1 MNIDHYITLWNRAS
15 ITVLDVQHHWLRYEQ
30 QSIPYRLPENGFL
43 YTVRGQA
50 LIHIDDTPYPAER
63 FHIIH
68 SGKGMMLQ
76 IEVLDESLEYYL
88 VLYKPQLL
96 LSQGSVV
103 RPLLDRHHVLHTP
116 YALKPQHPV
125 IIQNKMIQLKQAWDH
140 IHPLQE
146 FQVRSLFLQMVYDIL
161 EQLQT
166 SGYQTTTTDLVTQAI
181 RYIHEH
187 YELPL
192 TIDSLAAT
200 LECSPRHL
208 ARLFRNSDIG
218 QSPSD
223 YLIQFRM
230 NKASELLIHTE
241 LTLQDIAINV
251 GYQDG
256 YYFSRMFKKYMGLSP
271 IRYRQNHRQ
280 KRSSPNMT
288 STMSDFSIV
297 GSGIHRY
304 SDNDSQNDL
313 LHGGSLMLHNP
324 IRRSAVLMLL
334 LSFTLLLGACSTPSS
349 STTPRSD
356 SNASKQSSSE
366 QSAIQVATRT
376 INHDL
381 GSTEVPAEPQRII
394 VLEQGFTQTVAE
406 LGVKPVGVADDDKP
420 ERFPQDTLAYI
431 EGYTSVGA
439 RSEPNLEV
447 MRTLKPDLIIADTSR
462 HSNVYDE
469 LSAIAPT
476 IVFKNDTA
484 NYEEI
489 IASTQAI
496 GEALGKSEETTA
508 MLEEHQQQLEQL
520 KQSINSN
527 QSVLIIAADEDESNS
542 FQVRTDRAF
551 HSSFLQA
558 TGLNY
563 ALTDA
568 EEVSQLMTTEQLLAI
583 DPDQLLILINEDDA
597 SVLEGQKDNLLWNQL
612 KAVQTGKAHEV
623 ELAKWSRQR
632 SIPALTNIMSEA
644 TDYFK

>member
-1 MNIDHYITLWNRAS
+1 MNIDQYIKLWNQAS
-15 ITVLDVQHHWLRYEQ
+15 IHVLDVQHHFISYEQ
-30 QSIPYRLPENGFL
+30 YMSSYDLPENGFL
-43 YTVRGQA
+43 YTVRGHA
-50 LIHIDDTPYPAER
+50 LIHVDHTAYPTER
-63 FHIIH
+63 FHMIH
-68 SGKGMMLQ
+68 SGKGSILQ
-76 IEVLDESLEYYL
+76 IEVLDELLEYYL
-88 VLYKPQLL
+88 VLYRPQLL
-96 LSQGSVV
+96 ISSSTV
-103 RPLLDRHHVLHTP
+103 
-116 YALKPQHPV
+116 YALTDHHYGLDTSYELKPHHPV
-125 IIQNKMIQLKQAWDH
+125 ILHDKIKQLQQAWTH

-146 FQVRSLFLQMVYDIL
+146 FQVRSYFLQMVYDIL

-166 SGYQTTTTDLVTQAI
+166 DRDQNSTADLVTQAI

-223 YLIQFRM
+223 YLIRFRIQ
-230 NKASELLIHTE
+230 KASELLMQTE
-241 LTLQDIAINV
+241 LTLQEIAMNV

-256 YYFSRMFKKYMGLSP
+256 YYFSRMFKKYKGLSP
-271 IRYRQNHRQ
+271 IRYRQERRQ
-280 KRSSPNMT
+280 QLWSLNMT

-297 GSGIHRY
+297 GSDVHRY
-304 SDNDSQNDL
+304 SDNDSQSHTL
-313 LHGGSLMLHNP
+313 SGGSFIMHNP

-334 LSFTLLLGACSTPSS
+334 LSFTLLLGACSTPTS
-349 STTPRSD
+349 STTQVSE
-356 SNASKQSSSE
+356 SNASNQSSSVDK
-366 QSAIQVATRT
+366 AIQGSTRT
-376 INHDL
+376 ITHDL
-381 GSTEVPAEPQRII
+381 GSTEVPAEPKRII

-406 LGVKPVGVADDDKP
+406 LDVKPIGVADDNKP

-462 HSNVYDE
+462 HSNVYEE

-484 NYEEI
+484 NYEDI
-489 IASTQAI
+489 ISSTRAI

-508 MLEEHQQQLEQL
+508 MLDKHQQQLEKL

-527 QSVLIIAADEDESNS
+527 QSVLIIAADEEASQS
-542 FQVRTDRAF
+542 FQVRTDQAF
-551 HSSFLQA
+551 HSSFLQSL
-558 TGLNY
+558 GLHY
-563 ALTDA
+563 ALTDT

-583 DPDQLLILINEDDA
+583 DPDQLLILINEDDP
-597 SVLEGQKDNLLWNQL
+597 SVLAGQKDNLLWNQL

-644 TDYFK
+644 TTYFQ

>member
-1 MNIDHYITLWNRAS
+1 MNLDHYIKLWNQAS
-15 ITVLDVQHHWLRYEQ
+15 IQVMDVQHHVLTAKQ
-30 QSIPYRLPENGFL
+30 LSLPYYVPENGFL
-43 YTVRGQA
+43 YTVRGNA
-50 LIHIDDTPYPAER
+50 LITINDNTYTTER

-68 SGKGMMLQ
+68 SGKESIFQ
-76 IEVLDESLEYYL
+76 IEAYDELLEYYL
-88 VLYKPQLL
+88 ILYRPQLFTSNSSARSL
-96 LSQGSVV
+96 LEHHSV
-103 RPLLDRHHVLHTP
+103 LDTA
-116 YALKPQHPV
+116 YELKPHHP
-125 IIQNKMIQLKQAWDH
+125 ILLHDKIKQLHQAWTYV
-140 IHPLQE
+140 HPLQQL
-146 FQVRSLFLQMVYDIL
+146 QVRTSFLQIVYDIL

-166 SGYQTTTTDLVTQAI
+166 AGHQRTTTDLVSQAI

-187 YELPL
+187 YEMPL
-192 TIDSLAAT
+192 TIDSLASI

-230 NKASELLIHTE
+230 QKASELLIQTE

-271 IRYRQNHRQ
+271 IRYRQQHRQ
-280 KRSSPNMT
+280 NVQSLNMT

-297 GSGIHRY
+297 GLDGHRY
-304 SDNDSQNDL
+304 SDNDSQNIIVS
-313 LHGGSLMLHNP
+313 GGSLMMHNP

-334 LSFTLLLGACSTPSS
+334 LSFTLLLGACSAPAS
-349 STTPRSD
+349 STSQTAS
-356 SNASKQSSSE
+356 SKQSTSEENATQSS
-366 QSAIQVATRT
+366 TRT
-376 INHDL
+376 ITHDL
-381 GSTEVPAEPQRII
+381 GSTEVPDQPKRIV

-406 LGVKPVGVADDDKP
+406 LQVKPVGVADDNKP

-431 EGYTSVGA
+431 EGYTSVGT

-447 MRTLKPDLIIADTSR
+447 IRTLEPDLIIADTSR
-462 HSNVYDE
+462 HSNVYEE

-484 NYEEI
+484 NYSDI
-489 IASTQAI
+489 MNSTQAI
-496 GEALGKSEETTA
+496 GEALGKVDETTA
-508 MLEEHQQQLEQL
+508 MLAEHQQQLDNV

-527 QSVLIIAADEDESNS
+527 QSVLIIAADEEASNS
-542 FQVRTDRAF
+542 FQVRTDQAF
-551 HSSFLQA
+551 HTSFLQA
-558 TGLNY
+558 LGLNY

-583 DPDQLLILINEDDA
+583 DPDQLLILINEDDP
-597 SVLEGQKDNLLWNQL
+597 SVLAGQKDNLLWNQL

-632 SIPALTNIMSEA
+632 SIPALNHIMSEA
-644 TDYFK
+644 TTYFK

>member
-1 MNIDHYITLWNRAS
+1 MNLDHYIKLWNQAS
-15 ITVLDVQHHWLRYEQ
+15 IQVMDVQHHVLTAKQ
-30 QSIPYRLPENGFL
+30 LSLPYYVPENGFL
-43 YTVRGQA
+43 YTVRGNA
-50 LIHIDDTPYPAER
+50 LITINDNTYTTER
-63 FHIIH
+63 FHMIH
-68 SGKGMMLQ
+68 SGKESIFQ
-76 IEVLDESLEYYL
+76 IEVYDELLEYYL
-88 VLYKPQLL
+88 ILYRPQLFTFNSSARSL
-96 LSQGSVV
+96 LEHHSV
-103 RPLLDRHHVLHTP
+103 LDTA
-116 YALKPQHPV
+116 YELKPHHP
-125 IIQNKMIQLKQAWDH
+125 ILLHDKIKQLHQAWTYV
-140 IHPLQE
+140 HPLQQL
-146 FQVRSLFLQMVYDIL
+146 QVRTSFLQIVYDIL

-166 SGYQTTTTDLVTQAI
+166 VGHQHTTTDLVSQAI

-192 TIDSLAAT
+192 TIDSLAT
-200 LECSPRHL
+200 ILECSPRHL

-230 NKASELLIHTE
+230 QKASELLIQTE

-271 IRYRQNHRQ
+271 IRYRQQHRQ
-280 KRSSPNMT
+280 NVQSLNMT

-297 GSGIHRY
+297 GLDGHRY
-304 SDNDSQNDL
+304 SDNDSQNIIVS
-313 LHGGSLMLHNP
+313 GGSLMMHNP

-334 LSFTLLLGACSTPSS
+334 LSFTLLLGACSAPAS
-349 STTPRSD
+349 STSQTAS
-356 SNASKQSSSE
+356 SKQSASEENATQSS
-366 QSAIQVATRT
+366 TRT
-376 INHDL
+376 ITHDL
-381 GSTEVPAEPQRII
+381 GSTEVPDQPKRIV

-406 LGVKPVGVADDDKP
+406 LQVKPVGVADDNKP

-431 EGYTSVGA
+431 EGYTSVGT

-447 MRTLKPDLIIADTSR
+447 IRTLEPDLIIADTSR
-462 HSNVYDE
+462 HSNVYEE

-484 NYEEI
+484 NYSDI
-489 IASTQAI
+489 MNSTQAI
-496 GEALGKSEETTA
+496 GEALGKVDETTA
-508 MLEEHQQQLEQL
+508 MLAEHQQQLDNV

-527 QSVLIIAADEDESNS
+527 QSVLIIAADEEASNS
-542 FQVRTDRAF
+542 FQVRTDQAF
-551 HSSFLQA
+551 HASFLQA
-558 TGLNY
+558 LGLNY

-583 DPDQLLILINEDDA
+583 DPDQLLILINEDDP
-597 SVLEGQKDNLLWNQL
+597 SVLAGQKDNLLWNQL

-632 SIPALTNIMSEA
+632 SIPALNHIMSEA
-644 TDYFK
+644 TTYFK

>member
-1 MNIDHYITLWNRAS
+1 MNIDQYIKLWNQAS
-15 ITVLDVQHHWLRYEQ
+15 IHVLDVQHHFISYEQ
-30 QSIPYRLPENGFL
+30 YMSSYDLPENGFL
-43 YTVRGQA
+43 YTVRGHA
-50 LIHIDDTPYPAER
+50 LIHVDHTAYPTER
-63 FHIIH
+63 FHMIH
-68 SGKGMMLQ
+68 SGKGSILQ
-76 IEVLDESLEYYL
+76 IEVLDELLEYYL
-88 VLYKPQLL
+88 VLYRPQLL
-96 LSQGSVV
+96 ISSSTV
-103 RPLLDRHHVLHTP
+103 
-116 YALKPQHPV
+116 YALTDHHYGLDTSYELKPHHPV
-125 IIQNKMIQLKQAWDH
+125 ILHDKIKQLQQAWTH

-146 FQVRSLFLQMVYDIL
+146 FQVRSYFLQMVYDIL

-166 SGYQTTTTDLVTQAI
+166 DRDQNSTADLVTQAI

-223 YLIQFRM
+223 YLIRFRIQ
-230 NKASELLIHTE
+230 KASELLIQTE
-241 LTLQDIAINV
+241 LTLQEIAMNV

-256 YYFSRMFKKYMGLSP
+256 YYFSRMFKKYKGLSP
-271 IRYRQNHRQ
+271 IRYRQERRQ
-280 KRSSPNMT
+280 QLWSPNMT

-297 GSGIHRY
+297 GSDVHRY
-304 SDNDSQNDL
+304 SDNDSQSHTL
-313 LHGGSLMLHNP
+313 SGGSFIMHNP
-324 IRRSAVLMLL
+324 IRRSVVLMLL
-334 LSFTLLLGACSTPSS
+334 LSFTLLLGACSTPTS
-349 STTPRSD
+349 STTQVSE
-356 SNASKQSSSE
+356 SNASNQSSSGDNAT
-366 QSAIQVATRT
+366 QGSTRT
-376 INHDL
+376 ITHDL
-381 GSTEVPAEPQRII
+381 GSTEVPAEPKRII

-406 LGVKPVGVADDDKP
+406 LDVKPIGVADDNKP

-462 HSNVYDE
+462 HSNVYEE

-484 NYEEI
+484 NYEDI
-489 IASTQAI
+489 ISSTRAI

-508 MLEEHQQQLEQL
+508 MLDKHQQQLEKL

-527 QSVLIIAADEDESNS
+527 QSVLIIAADEEASQS
-542 FQVRTDRAF
+542 FQVRTDQAF
-551 HSSFLQA
+551 HSSFLQSL
-558 TGLNY
+558 GLHY
-563 ALTDA
+563 ALTDT
-568 EEVSQLMTTEQLLAI
+568 EEVSQLMTNEQLLAI
-583 DPDQLLILINEDDA
+583 DPDQLLILINEDDP
-597 SVLEGQKDNLLWNQL
+597 SVLAGQKDNLLWNQL

-644 TDYFK
+644 NTYFK

>member
-1 MNIDHYITLWNRAS
+1 MNLDHYIKLWNQAS
-15 ITVLDVQHHWLRYEQ
+15 IQVMDVQHHVLTAKQ
-30 QSIPYRLPENGFL
+30 LSLPYYVPENGFL
-43 YTVRGQA
+43 YTVRGNA
-50 LIHIDDTPYPAER
+50 LITINDNTYTTER

-68 SGKGMMLQ
+68 SGKESIFQ
-76 IEVLDESLEYYL
+76 IEVYDELLEYYL
-88 VLYKPQLL
+88 ILYQPQLFTSNSSSRSL
-96 LSQGSVV
+96 LEHHSV
-103 RPLLDRHHVLHTP
+103 LDTA
-116 YALKPQHPV
+116 YELKPHHP
-125 IIQNKMIQLKQAWDH
+125 ILLHDKIKQLHQAWTYV
-140 IHPLQE
+140 HPLQQL
-146 FQVRSLFLQMVYDIL
+146 QVRTSFLQIVYDIL

-166 SGYQTTTTDLVTQAI
+166 AGHQRTTTDLVSQAI

-187 YELPL
+187 YEMPL
-192 TIDSLAAT
+192 TIDSLAT
-200 LECSPRHL
+200 ILECSPRHL

-230 NKASELLIHTE
+230 QKASELLIQTE

-271 IRYRQNHRQ
+271 IRYRQQHRQ
-280 KRSSPNMT
+280 NVQSLNMT

-297 GSGIHRY
+297 GLDGHRY
-304 SDNDSQNDL
+304 SDNDSQNIIVS
-313 LHGGSLMLHNP
+313 GGSLMMHNP

-334 LSFTLLLGACSTPSS
+334 LSFTLLLGACSAPAS
-349 STTPRSD
+349 STSQTAS
-356 SNASKQSSSE
+356 SKQSASEENATQSS
-366 QSAIQVATRT
+366 TRT
-376 INHDL
+376 ITHNL
-381 GSTEVPAEPQRII
+381 GSTEVPDQPKRIV

-406 LGVKPVGVADDDKP
+406 LQVKPVGVADDNKP

-431 EGYTSVGA
+431 EGYTSVGT

-447 MRTLKPDLIIADTSR
+447 IRTLEPDLIIADTSR
-462 HSNVYDE
+462 HSNVYEE

-484 NYEEI
+484 NYSDI
-489 IASTQAI
+489 MNSTQAI
-496 GEALGKSEETTA
+496 GEALGKVDETTA
-508 MLEEHQQQLEQL
+508 MLAEHQQQLDNV

-527 QSVLIIAADEDESNS
+527 QSVLIIAADEEASNS
-542 FQVRTDRAF
+542 FQVRTDQAF
-551 HSSFLQA
+551 HASFLQA
-558 TGLNY
+558 LGLNY

-583 DPDQLLILINEDDA
+583 DPDQLLILINEDDP
-597 SVLEGQKDNLLWNQL
+597 SVLAGQKDNLLWNQL

-632 SIPALTNIMSEA
+632 SIPALNHIMSEA
-644 TDYFK
+644 TTYFK

>member
-1 MNIDHYITLWNRAS
+1 MNLDHYIKLWNQAS
-15 ITVLDVQHHWLRYEQ
+15 IQVIDVQHHLLTAKQ
-30 QSIPYRLPENGFL
+30 LSPPYYMPENGFL
-43 YTVRGQA
+43 YTVRGNA
-50 LIHIDDTPYPAER
+50 LITIDDKTYTTER

-68 SGKGMMLQ
+68 SRTKSIFQ
-76 IEVLDESLEYYL
+76 IELYDELLEYYL
-88 VLYKPQLL
+88 IVYRPQLVTSSRSTRSL
-96 LSQGSVV
+96 LEPHSV
-103 RPLLDRHHVLHTP
+103 LDTA
-116 YALKPQHPV
+116 YELKPHHP
-125 IIQNKMIQLKQAWDH
+125 ILLYDKIKQLHHAWTN
-140 IHPLQE
+140 IHPLQQL
-146 FQVRSLFLQMVYDIL
+146 QVRTSFLQIVYDIL
-161 EQLQT
+161 EQLQST
-166 SGYQTTTTDLVTQAI
+166 GGQNATTDLVSQAV

-192 TIDSLAAT
+192 TIDSLAT
-200 LECSPRHL
+200 ILECSPRHL

-230 NKASELLIHTE
+230 QKASELLIQTE

-271 IRYRQNHRQ
+271 IRYRQQHRQ
-280 KRSSPNMT
+280 KVQSLNMT

-297 GSGIHRY
+297 GLAGHRY
-304 SDNDSQNDL
+304 SDNDSQNYTVS
-313 LHGGSLMLHNP
+313 GGSLIMHNP

-334 LSFTLLLGACSTPSS
+334 LSFTLLLGACSAPAS
-349 STTPRSD
+349 STGQTNETNST
-356 SNASKQSSSE
+356 KQSASGE
-366 QSAIQVATRT
+366 HATQVSTRT
-376 INHDL
+376 ITHDL
-381 GSTEVPAEPQRII
+381 GSTEVPDQPERIV

-406 LGVKPVGVADDDKP
+406 LGVKPVGVADDNKP

-431 EGYTSVGA
+431 EGYTSVGT

-447 MRTLKPDLIIADTSR
+447 IRTLQPDLIIADTSR
-462 HSNVYDE
+462 HSNVYEE

-484 NYEEI
+484 NYTDI
-489 IASTQAI
+489 MKSTQAI
-496 GEALGKSEETTA
+496 GEALGKADETTA
-508 MLEEHQQQLEQL
+508 MLEEHQQQLEKL

-527 QSVLIIAADEDESNS
+527 QSVLIIAADEEASNS
-542 FQVRTDRAF
+542 FQVRTDQAF
-551 HSSFLQA
+551 HASFLQ
-558 TGLNY
+558 TVGLNY

-583 DPDQLLILINEDDA
+583 DPDQLLILINEDDP
-597 SVLEGQKDNLLWNQL
+597 SVLAGQQNNLLWNQL

-632 SIPALTNIMSEA
+632 SIPALTHIMSEA
-644 TDYFK
+644 TTYFK

>member
-1 MNIDHYITLWNRAS
+1 MNLDHYIKLWNQAS
-15 ITVLDVQHHWLRYEQ
+15 VQVMDVQHHVLTAKQ
-30 QSIPYRLPENGFL
+30 LPLPYYVPENGFL
-43 YTVRGQA
+43 YTVRGNA
-50 LIHIDDTPYPAER
+50 LITINDNTYTTER

-68 SGKGMMLQ
+68 SGKESIFQ
-76 IEVLDESLEYYL
+76 IEVYDELLEYYL
-88 VLYKPQLL
+88 ILYRPQLFT
-96 LSQGSVV
+96 SNSSA
-103 RPLLDRHHVLHTP
+103 RSLLDHHSVLDTA
-116 YALKPQHPV
+116 YELKPHHP
-125 IIQNKMIQLKQAWDH
+125 ILLHDKIKQLHQAWTYV
-140 IHPLQE
+140 HPLQQL
-146 FQVRSLFLQMVYDIL
+146 QVRTSFLQIVYDIL

-166 SGYQTTTTDLVTQAI
+166 AGHQPTTTDLVSQAI

-192 TIDSLAAT
+192 TIDSLAT
-200 LECSPRHL
+200 ILECSPRHL

-223 YLIQFRM
+223 YLIRFRM
-230 NKASELLIHTE
+230 QKASELLIQTE

-271 IRYRQNHRQ
+271 IRYRQQHRQ
-280 KRSSPNMT
+280 NVQSLNMT

-297 GSGIHRY
+297 GLDGHRY
-304 SDNDSQNDL
+304 SDNDSQNIIVS
-313 LHGGSLMLHNP
+313 GGSLMMHNP

-334 LSFTLLLGACSTPSS
+334 LSFTLLLGACSAPAS
-349 STTPRSD
+349 STSQTAS
-356 SNASKQSSSE
+356 SKQSTSEENATQSS
-366 QSAIQVATRT
+366 TRT
-376 INHDL
+376 ITHDL
-381 GSTEVPAEPQRII
+381 GSTEVPDQPKRIV

-406 LGVKPVGVADDDKP
+406 LQVKPVGVADDNKP

-431 EGYTSVGA
+431 EGYTSVGT

-447 MRTLKPDLIIADTSR
+447 IRTLEPDLIIADTSR
-462 HSNVYDE
+462 HSNVYEE

-484 NYEEI
+484 NYSDI
-489 IASTQAI
+489 INSTQAI
-496 GEALGKSEETTA
+496 GEALGKVDETTA
-508 MLEEHQQQLEQL
+508 MLAEHQQQLDNV

-527 QSVLIIAADEDESNS
+527 QSVLIIAADEEASNS
-542 FQVRTDRAF
+542 FQVRTDQAF
-551 HSSFLQA
+551 HTSFLQA
-558 TGLNY
+558 LGLNY

-583 DPDQLLILINEDDA
+583 DPDQLLILINEDDP
-597 SVLEGQKDNLLWNQL
+597 SVLAGQKDNLLWNQL

-632 SIPALTNIMSEA
+632 SIPALNYITSEA
-644 TDYFK
+644 TTYFK

>member
-1 MNIDHYITLWNRAS
+1 MNLDHYIKLWNQAS
-15 ITVLDVQHHWLRYEQ
+15 IQVMDVQHHVLTAKQ
-30 QSIPYRLPENGFL
+30 LSLPYYVPENGFL
-43 YTVRGQA
+43 YTVRGNA
-50 LIHIDDTPYPAER
+50 LITINDNAYTTER

-68 SGKGMMLQ
+68 SGKESIFQ
-76 IEVLDESLEYYL
+76 IQVYDELLEYYL
-88 VLYKPQLL
+88 ILYRPQLFTSNSSARSL
-96 LSQGSVV
+96 LEHHSVLDTAYEIK
-103 RPLLDRHHVLHTP
+103 PHHPILLHDKIKQLH
-116 YALKPQHPV
+116 
-125 IIQNKMIQLKQAWDH
+125 QAWTYV
-140 IHPLQE
+140 HPLQQL
-146 FQVRSLFLQMVYDIL
+146 QVRTSFLQIVYDIL

-166 SGYQTTTTDLVTQAI
+166 AGHQHTTTDLVSQAI

-192 TIDSLAAT
+192 TIDSLASI

-230 NKASELLIHTE
+230 QKASELLIQTE

-271 IRYRQNHRQ
+271 IRYRQQHRQ
-280 KRSSPNMT
+280 NVQSLNMT
-288 STMSDFSIV
+288 SNMSDFSIV
-297 GSGIHRY
+297 GLDGHRY
-304 SDNDSQNDL
+304 SDNDSQNIIVS
-313 LHGGSLMLHNP
+313 GGSLMMHNP

-334 LSFTLLLGACSTPSS
+334 LSFTLLLGACSAPAS
-349 STTPRSD
+349 STSQTAS
-356 SNASKQSSSE
+356 SKQSASEENATQSS
-366 QSAIQVATRT
+366 TRT
-376 INHDL
+376 ITHDL
-381 GSTEVPAEPQRII
+381 GSTEVPDQPKRIV

-406 LGVKPVGVADDDKP
+406 LQVKPVGVADDNKP

-431 EGYTSVGA
+431 EGYTSVGT

-447 MRTLKPDLIIADTSR
+447 IRTLEPDLIIADTSR
-462 HSNVYDE
+462 HSNVYEE

-484 NYEEI
+484 NYSDI
-489 IASTQAI
+489 MNSTQAI
-496 GEALGKSEETTA
+496 GEALGKVDETTA
-508 MLEEHQQQLEQL
+508 MLAEHQQQLDNV

-527 QSVLIIAADEDESNS
+527 QSVLIIAADEEASNS
-542 FQVRTDRAF
+542 FQVRTDQAF
-551 HSSFLQA
+551 HASFLQA
-558 TGLNY
+558 LGLNY

-583 DPDQLLILINEDDA
+583 DPDQLLILINEDDP
-597 SVLEGQKDNLLWNQL
+597 SVLAGQKDNLLWNQL

-632 SIPALTNIMSEA
+632 SIPALNHIMSEA
-644 TDYFK
+644 TTYFK

>member
-1 MNIDHYITLWNRAS
+1 MNIDQYIKLWNQAS
-15 ITVLDVQHHWLRYEQ
+15 IHVLDVQHHFIPYEQ
-30 QSIPYRLPENGFL
+30 YVSPYPLPENGFL
-43 YTVRGQA
+43 YTVRGHA
-50 LIHIDDTPYPAER
+50 LIHVDHTAYPTER
-63 FHIIH
+63 FHMIH
-68 SGKGMMLQ
+68 SGKGSILQ
-76 IEVLDESLEYYL
+76 IEVLDELLEYYL
-88 VLYKPQLL
+88 VLYRPQLL
-96 LSQGSVV
+96 ISNSNVYALTDHHYV
-103 RPLLDRHHVLHTP
+103 LDTS
-116 YALKPQHPV
+116 YALKPYHPV
-125 IIQNKMIQLKQAWDH
+125 IVHDKIKQLQQAWTH

-146 FQVRSLFLQMVYDIL
+146 FQVRSSFMQIVYDIL

-166 SGYQTTTTDLVTQAI
+166 DQAQNTTTDLVTQAI

-208 ARLFRNSDIG
+208 ARLFRNSNIG

-223 YLIQFRM
+223 YLIRFRIQ
-230 NKASELLIHTE
+230 KASELLIHTE
-241 LTLQDIAINV
+241 LTLQDIAMNV

-256 YYFSRMFKKYMGLSP
+256 YYFSRMFKKYKGLSP
-271 IRYRQNHRQ
+271 IRYRQERRQ
-280 KRSSPNMT
+280 QLWSPNMT

-297 GSGIHRY
+297 GSDVHRY
-304 SDNDSQNDL
+304 SDNDSQNHTL
-313 LHGGSLMLHNP
+313 SGGTFMMHNP

-334 LSFTLLLGACSTPSS
+334 LSFTLLLGACSTPTS
-349 STTPRSD
+349 STTPISEGN
-356 SNASKQSSSE
+356 SNKQSASGDNATQGS
-366 QSAIQVATRT
+366 TRT
-376 INHDL
+376 ITHDL
-381 GSTEVPAEPQRII
+381 GSTEVPAEPKRII

-406 LGVKPVGVADDDKP
+406 LDVKPVGVADDDKP

-462 HSNVYDE
+462 HSNVYEE

-484 NYEEI
+484 NYEDI
-489 IASTQAI
+489 MASTRAI

-508 MLEEHQQQLEQL
+508 MLENHQQQLAKL

-527 QSVLIIAADEDESNS
+527 QSVLIIAADEEASQS
-542 FQVRTDRAF
+542 FQVRTDQAF
-551 HSSFLQA
+551 HSSFLQSV
-558 TGLNY
+558 GLNY
-563 ALTDA
+563 ALSDT

-583 DPDQLLILINEDDA
+583 DPDQLLILINEDDP
-597 SVLEGQKDNLLWNQL
+597 SVLAGQKDNLLWNQL
-612 KAVQTGKAHEV
+612 KAVQTIKAHEV

-632 SIPALTNIMSEA
+632 SIPALTHIMSEA
-644 TDYFK
+644 TTYFQ